1 MGAGWEVHASAA
13 NPTLDWL
20 TSSLGSS
27 RPNVFV
33 ERRLHQGQTG
43 HTWALR
49 VDHHQPWTLR
59 EDEVSPFVKGWIA
72 GEDAAGASPLRQVV
86 LIPDSLAFERDT
98 LEAPLALGHAL
109 RVGVAWE
116 GAEAAGAWRPR
127 LAVAVDVVRPT
138 VWRMQFPQDPSQ
150 WLGLSSED
158 VLQEVSCWA
167 HRVRFEA
174 GVVSDWRR
182 PDMVKRSAGQLRA
195 SLFVVPGKC
204 GASCRP
210 GDQPHPQVGTFCCTL
225 TSCLWKPH
233 VALALWAGCL
243 SWTAHAQLRVV
254 NGGFESHL
262 ALPNATGQLHFC
274 ADWSGSLGTSQS
286 LDYYHNDGTGA
297 GDLPQ
302 TPLAKVAPHGGYAV
316 AGLVAFSD
324 ETSPRHE
331 YLTGKFSQP
340 CSLVSATA

>member
-1 MGAGWEVHASAA
+1 MAGRTIICGVLFLCMTPMWASHVQDSLVVDGIRFDYVSDVNIDSLLVDKPVPQDAWEWWLGAGWEVHASAA
-13 NPTLDWL
+13 NPALDWM

-33 ERRLHQGQTG
+33 ERRLHRDQTG

-49 VDHHQPWTLR
+49 VGHHQPWTLR

-98 LEAPLALGHAL
+98 LEAPLAPGHAL

-116 GAEAAGAWRPR
+116 GGEAAGAWRPR
-127 LAVAVDVVRPT
+127 LALAVDVVRPT

-158 VLQEVSCWA
+158 VLQEVSRLA
-167 HRVRFEA
+167 HRLRFEA

-195 SLFVVPGKC
+195 SLFVVPGQMW
-204 GASCRP
+204 GLRA
-210 GDQPHPQVGTFCCTL
+210 V
-225 TSCLWKPH
+225 
-233 VALALWAGCL
+233 LA
-243 SWTAHAQLRVV
+243 
-254 NGGFESHL
+254 
-262 ALPNATGQLHFC
+262 
-274 ADWSGSLGTSQS
+274 
-286 LDYYHNDGTGA
+286 
-297 GDLPQ
+297 
-302 TPLAKVAPHGGYAV
+302 
-316 AGLVAFSD
+316 
-324 ETSPRHE
+324 TSPTRR
-331 YLTGKFSQP
+331 
-340 CSLVSATA
+340 

>member
-1 MGAGWEVHASAA
+1 MSGRTIICGVLWLCMVPMRASHVQDSLVVDGIRFDYVSDVNIDSLLVDKPVPQDAWEWWLGAGWEVHASAA

-33 ERRLHQGQTG
+33 ERRLHRGQTG

-59 EDEVSPFVKGWIA
+59 DDQVSPFVKGWIA

-98 LEAPLALGHAL
+98 LEAPLAPGHAL

-127 LAVAVDVVRPT
+127 LAVAVDAVRPA

-158 VLQEVSCWA
+158 VLQEVSRWA

-195 SLFVVPGKC
+195 SLFVVPGQMW
-204 GASCRP
+204 GLRA
-210 GDQPHPQVGTFCCTL
+210 V
-225 TSCLWKPH
+225 
-233 VALALWAGCL
+233 LA
-243 SWTAHAQLRVV
+243 
-254 NGGFESHL
+254 
-262 ALPNATGQLHFC
+262 
-274 ADWSGSLGTSQS
+274 
-286 LDYYHNDGTGA
+286 
-297 GDLPQ
+297 
-302 TPLAKVAPHGGYAV
+302 
-316 AGLVAFSD
+316 
-324 ETSPRHE
+324 TSPTRR
-331 YLTGKFSQP
+331 
-340 CSLVSATA
+340 

>member
-1 MGAGWEVHASAA
+1 MSGRTIICGVLWLCMVPMRASHVQDSLVVDGIRFDYVSDVNIDSLLVDKPVPQDAWEWWLGAGWEVHASAA

-33 ERRLHQGQTG
+33 ERRLHRGQTG
-43 HTWALR
+43 HTWGLR

-98 LEAPLALGHAL
+98 LEAPLAPGHAL

-127 LAVAVDVVRPT
+127 LAVAVDAVRPA

-150 WLGLSSED
+150 WPALSSED
-158 VLQEVSCWA
+158 VFQEVSRWA
-167 HRVRFEA
+167 HRVRIEA

-195 SLFVVPGKC
+195 SLFVVPGQMW
-204 GASCRP
+204 GLRA
-210 GDQPHPQVGTFCCTL
+210 V
-225 TSCLWKPH
+225 
-233 VALALWAGCL
+233 LA
-243 SWTAHAQLRVV
+243 
-254 NGGFESHL
+254 
-262 ALPNATGQLHFC
+262 
-274 ADWSGSLGTSQS
+274 
-286 LDYYHNDGTGA
+286 
-297 GDLPQ
+297 
-302 TPLAKVAPHGGYAV
+302 
-316 AGLVAFSD
+316 
-324 ETSPRHE
+324 TSPTRR
-331 YLTGKFSQP
+331 
-340 CSLVSATA
+340 

>member
-1 MGAGWEVHASAA
+1 MAGRTIICGVFWLCMAPMWAAHVQDSLVVDGIRFDYVSDVNIDSLLVDKPVPQDAWEWWLGAGWEVHASAT
-13 NPTLDWL
+13 NPMLDWL

-33 ERRLHQGQTG
+33 ERRLHRGQTG

-49 VDHHQPWTLR
+49 VDHHQPWTLS

-72 GEDAAGASPLRQVV
+72 GKDAAGASPLRQVV

-98 LEAPLALGHAL
+98 LEAPLAPGHAL

-158 VLQEVSCWA
+158 VLQEVSRWA

-195 SLFVVPGKC
+195 SLFVVPGQMW
-204 GASCRP
+204 GLRA
-210 GDQPHPQVGTFCCTL
+210 V
-225 TSCLWKPH
+225 
-233 VALALWAGCL
+233 LA
-243 SWTAHAQLRVV
+243 
-254 NGGFESHL
+254 
-262 ALPNATGQLHFC
+262 
-274 ADWSGSLGTSQS
+274 
-286 LDYYHNDGTGA
+286 
-297 GDLPQ
+297 
-302 TPLAKVAPHGGYAV
+302 
-316 AGLVAFSD
+316 
-324 ETSPRHE
+324 TSPTRR
-331 YLTGKFSQP
+331 
-340 CSLVSATA
+340 